1 MTINGAE
8 QLLGI
13 LLHVASLVALR
24 ELGKKLVSHHD
35 PLLAPKSLRLSLLRT
50 ASALTC
56 LHRGVQHFEG
66 LRERPRKGVA
76 RVGRRLPSRVAHDPP
91 QGRAQLRNGAKALER
106 AVHVASIAEVH
117 KASRQRL
124 SGGGL
129 LGRREVFH
137 EGRGLHGLLDD
148 LGSTHEADV
157 RPIWQV
163 FQAGVVLQNA
173 FPAPSAHELLP
184 RDRHA
189 SQLLQPLLE
198 GQRRGAGVH
207 FELFLWKTHL
217 FIPLHMNAA
226 AKFSRFAAQL
236 KLRPTRRQRRGTR
249 KSQKT
254 RAFPAFEWHSNCG
267 TAGQRPGFGQRQSL
281 LLTIQSSKDFFWKR
295 QQLRADAQPR
305 SAGEERV
312 RRALS
317 CLDIA
322 SGCRHEVVSHDVLT
336 ATEARG
342 GCG

>member
-1 MTINGAE
+1 MIPAVRRGLPEKPHELDADVLREPLQLDRSLVDGVAIQNLAELLHLALHAQRKALLQVVDLDGVAGASLDVAHQHVQLVFLLHGGLLLGLRVLQLLLDRDAEEVLRFRGRGRHMTINGAE

-24 ELGKKLVSHHD
+24 ELGFQPPQDFHK
-35 PLLAPKSLRLSLLRT
+35 RCWRN
-50 ASALTC
+50 C

-207 FELFLWKTHL
+207 FEVIERL
-217 FIPLHMNAA
+217 FIPLHSD
-226 AKFSRFAAQL
+226 FGHFASVFL
-236 KLRPTRRQRRGTR
+236 
-249 KSQKT
+249 
-254 RAFPAFEWHSNCG
+254 E
-267 TAGQRPGFGQRQSL
+267 
-281 LLTIQSSKDFFWKR
+281 
-295 QQLRADAQPR
+295 
-305 SAGEERV
+305 
-312 RRALS
+312 
-317 CLDIA
+317 
-322 SGCRHEVVSHDVLT
+322 
-336 ATEARG
+336 
-342 GCG
+342 